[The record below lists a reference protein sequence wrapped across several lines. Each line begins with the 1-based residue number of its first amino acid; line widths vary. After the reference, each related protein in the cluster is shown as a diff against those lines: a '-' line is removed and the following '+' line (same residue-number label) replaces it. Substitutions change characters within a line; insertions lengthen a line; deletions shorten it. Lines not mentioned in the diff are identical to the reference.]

1 MNTCIIRS
9 IRDVFVLCC
18 RLLEQVL
25 HRFEEEGGGNLL
37 VATLCLLEVSSR
49 GLLESELLEILAADE
64 LLPKKLDET
73 AEKGETEG
81 KEKEVAFKKNGMLPA
96 YKWATVYRDLK
107 TFLRPFGNSGEGRLD
122 FYHRSLSKA
131 VRRK

>member
-1 MNTCIIRS
+1 MLYR
-9 IRDVFVLCC
+9 C

-25 HRFEEEGGGNLL
+25 HRFEQEGGGHLR

-49 GLLESELLEILAADE
+49 GLLESELLEILATDD
-64 LLPKKLDET
+64 LMPPKVDDT
-73 AEKGETEG
+73 AEKGETENS
-81 KEKEVAFKKNGMLPA
+81 EKEVTFKKCGTLPA
-96 YKWATVYRDLK
+96 YKWATVFRALR

>member
-1 MNTCIIRS
+1 MTDS
-9 IRDVFVLCC
+9 DQSK
-18 RLLEQVL
+18 E
-25 HRFEEEGGGNLL
+25 
-37 VATLCLLEVSSR
+37 EVSHDIS
-49 GLLESELLEILAADE
+49 GV
-64 LLPKKLDET
+64 DET